1 MVLFGRNKELA
12 RILALI
18 RCPRESAMTVT
29 GRRGTGAFPIPLH
42 WDEIGRAVCLR
53 MNSSVRERTS
63 IGTYATIGM
72 GAALVGDVP
81 PGETWVGAPANANDR
96 EAFSIGSG

>member
-29 GRRGTGAFPIPLH
+29 GGH
-42 WDEIGRAVCLR
+42 
-53 MNSSVRERTS
+53 
-63 IGTYATIGM
+63 
-72 GAALVGDVP
+72 
-81 PGETWVGAPANANDR
+81 
-96 EAFSIGSG
+96 GSGKSALLAEIPKIA